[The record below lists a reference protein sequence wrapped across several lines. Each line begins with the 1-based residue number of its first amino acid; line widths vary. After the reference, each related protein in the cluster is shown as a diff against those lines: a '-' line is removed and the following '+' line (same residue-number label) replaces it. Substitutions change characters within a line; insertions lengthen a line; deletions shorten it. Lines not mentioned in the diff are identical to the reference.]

1 MYDAIINDILSDIRG
16 KLHKYDPRADYAGAY
31 NSAIYKGIL
40 SDAKTKTLQRL
51 ASKDSL
57 TDDELMFVA
66 EHAGKFNDKDIL
78 DDDNEWDEDMLQGY
92 AEHLRNYLYT
102 YKDSARLADP
112 SLDTTEVHNG
122 PMAQDIEQVAPDCV
136 KETEDGI
143 KTVDGSRLALVNAG
157 VIGDLVRKLNDIER
171 RLSAGG
177 L

>member
-1 MYDAIINDILSDIRG
+1 MYTAIINDILSDITG
-16 KLHKYDPRADYAGAY
+16 KLKSYDPRSDYAGAY
-31 NSAIYKGIL
+31 NSAIYSGIL

-51 ASKDSL
+51 ASKDNL
-57 TDDELMFVA
+57 TAEELMFVA
-66 EHAGKFNDKDIL
+66 ENAGKYNDKDIM
-78 DDDNEWDEDMLQGY
+78 DDDSEWDEAMLQGY

-102 YKDSARLADP
+102 YKDSAKLADP
-112 SLDTTEVHNG
+112 SIDTDEVHNG

-136 KETEDGI
+136 KETDDGI

>member
-1 MYDAIINDILSDIRG
+1 MYEEIIDDILSGIKG
-16 KLHKYDPRADYAGAY
+16 KLGKYDPRADYAGMY
-31 NSAIYKGIL
+31 NSAIYTGIL
-40 SDAKTKTLQRL
+40 SDAKTKTLRCL
-51 ASKDSL
+51 AAKDNL
-57 TDDELMFVA
+57 TADELMFVA
-66 EHAGKFNDKDIL
+66 ENAGKYNDRDIL

-102 YKDSARLADP
+102 YKDSAKLADP
-112 SLDTTEVHNG
+112 SIDTDELHNG

-136 KETEDGI
+136 NETDDGI

>member
-1 MYDAIINDILSDIRG
+1 MYEGIINDILLDIKG
-16 KLHKYDPRADYAGAY
+16 KLGKYDPRADYAGSY
-31 NSAIYKGIL
+31 NSAIYSGIL

-51 ASKDSL
+51 AYKDGL
-57 TDDELMFVA
+57 TADELMFVA
-66 EHAGKFNDKDIL
+66 ENAGKYNDMDIL

-102 YKDSARLADP
+102 YKDSAKLADP
-112 SLDTTEVHNG
+112 TIDTGEVHNG
-122 PMAQDIEQVAPDCV
+122 PMAQDIELVAPDCV
-136 KETEDGI
+136 KETDDGI